1 MKWHINKW
9 GQIVP
14 LTEDEQ
20 NPGREVHKSIPFA
33 IAVIFILIFLFGV
46 YRHVSA

>member
-20 NPGREVHKSIPFA
+20 NPGREIYQGIPIV
-33 IAVIFILIFLFGV
+33 IAVIFILIVLFGA
-46 YRHVSA
+46 YRYVSV